1 MIRFYSRVGIVLLS
15 LCSQLMQAEEAEILL
30 NSGASVVGDLLKETT
45 QDVIVDLGF
54 DVLKIPRSAIQIV
67 KKVSKPSISQ
77 TVQDFGEDLY
87 REDPKAKVR
96 PLSRL
101 VEDLG
106 GAVVMVR
113 TSSGLGSGFIIH
125 PDGYVITNDHVIAGE
140 REISV
145 TIFRKTNSELI
156 KDNFENVRIVASGG
170 SLDLALLKIEGEK
183 QMQFPTVPLGN
194 SSELNQG
201 DRVFAIG
208 SPLGLERS
216 VSEGIVSLRNRL
228 IRSRPH
234 IQTTAE
240 INPGNS
246 GGPLF
251 NYKGEVV
258 GVNNMKVVA
267 AGAEGLGFSIP
278 VRTLKTFLMNRDAYS
293 FDPKNPNAGFLY
305 LSPPSNEFEVKPVNK
320 K

>member
-1 MIRFYSRVGIVLLS
+1 MNKLNGLWGMALL
-15 LCSQLMQAEEAEILL
+15 LFIPLFLLEAEEAEIHL
-30 NSGASVVGDLLKETT
+30 NSGAMVMGDLLKETS
-45 QDVIVDLGF
+45 QNVIVDLGF
-54 DVLKIPRSAIQIV
+54 DVLKIPRSAISAV
-67 KKVSKPSISQ
+67 KKVTEEAAVASSKNY
-77 TVQDFGEDLY
+77 GNALY

-96 PLSRL
+96 PLNKL

-106 GAVVMVR
+106 GAVVMIR

-125 PDGYVITNDHVIAGE
+125 PDGYVVTNDHVIAGE

-145 TIFRKTNSELI
+145 TLFRKTGTELI
-156 KDNFENVRIVASGG
+156 KDSFENVRIVASGG
-170 SLDLALLKIEGEK
+170 ALDLALVKIEGSDRK
-183 QMQFPTVPLGN
+183 DFPTVPLGN
-194 SSELNQG
+194 SADLRQG

-293 FDPKNPNAGFLY
+293 FDPRNPNAGFLY
-305 LSPPSNEFEVKPVNK
+305 LSPPGSKEF
-320 K
+320 

>member
-1 MIRFYSRVGIVLLS
+1 MIRFIALLGMVQVVLFS
-15 LCSQLMQAEEAEILL
+15 SFIWAEEAEIQL
-30 NSGASVVGDLLKETT
+30 NSGGSVVGDLLKETS
-45 QDVIVDLGF
+45 QDVFVDLGF
-54 DVLKIPRSAIQIV
+54 DVLKIPRSAISAV
-67 KKVSKPSISQ
+67 KKVASGKGIS
-77 TVQDFGEDLY
+77 TEKNYGTALY

-96 PLSRL
+96 PLNQL
-101 VEDLG
+101 VDDLG
-106 GAVVMVR
+106 GAVVMIR
-113 TSSGLGSGFIIH
+113 TTSGLGSGFIIH
-125 PDGYVITNDHVIAGE
+125 PEGYVITNDHVIAGE
-140 REISV
+140 RELSV
-145 TIFRKTNSELI
+145 TIFRKTGSELI

-170 SLDLALLKIEGEK
+170 PLDLALLKIEGTK
-183 QMQFPTVPLGN
+183 NKDFPTVPLGN
-194 SSELNQG
+194 TAELRQG

-228 IRSRPH
+228 ILSRPH

-293 FDPKNPNAGFLY
+293 FDPRNPNAGFLY
-305 LSPPSNEFEVKPVNK
+305 LSPPGSKELP
-320 K
+320 

>member
-1 MIRFYSRVGIVLLS
+1 MIRLNASTGMVCFSLLQIF
-15 LCSQLMQAEEAEILL
+15 LVAEEAEIQL
-30 NSGASVVGDLLKETT
+30 NSGASVTGDLLKETS
-45 QDVIVDLGF
+45 QDVFVDLGF
-54 DVLKIPRSAIQIV
+54 DVLKIPRSAIRM
-67 KKVSKPSISQ
+67 VSKVTSKASLQ
-77 TVQDFGEDLY
+77 SGEDYGTALY
-87 REDPKAKVR
+87 RSDPKAKVR
-96 PLSRL
+96 PLNNL
-101 VEDLG
+101 VDALG
-106 GAVVMVR
+106 GAVVMIR

-125 PDGYVITNDHVIAGE
+125 PEGYVITNDHVIAGE

-145 TIFRKTNSELI
+145 TIFRKTSSELI

-170 SLDLALLKIEGEK
+170 PLDLALVKIEGTNRRD
-183 QMQFPTVPLGN
+183 FPTVPLGN
-194 SSELNQG
+194 TAELRQG

-293 FDPKNPNAGFLY
+293 FDPRNPNAGFLY
-305 LSPPSNEFEVKPVNK
+305 LSPPSSEVDAEPLSNQ
-320 K
+320 

>member
-1 MIRFYSRVGIVLLS
+1 MIRFIALLGMVQVVLFS
-15 LCSQLMQAEEAEILL
+15 SFSWAEEAEIQL
-30 NSGASVVGDLLKETT
+30 NSGGSVVGDLLKETS
-45 QDVIVDLGF
+45 QDVFVDLGF
-54 DVLKIPRSAIQIV
+54 DVLKIPRSAISAV
-67 KKVSKPSISQ
+67 KKVASGKAISSEKNYG
-77 TVQDFGEDLY
+77 TALY
-87 REDPKAKVR
+87 HEDPKAKVR
-96 PLSRL
+96 PLNQL
-101 VEDLG
+101 VDDLG
-106 GAVVMVR
+106 GAVVMIR
-113 TSSGLGSGFIIH
+113 TTSGLGSGFIIH
-125 PDGYVITNDHVIAGE
+125 PEGYVITNDHVIAGE
-140 REISV
+140 RELSV
-145 TIFRKTNSELI
+145 TIFRKTGSELI

-170 SLDLALLKIEGEK
+170 PLDLALLKIEGTK
-183 QMQFPTVPLGN
+183 RKDFPTVPLGN
-194 SSELNQG
+194 TSELRQG

-293 FDPKNPNAGFLY
+293 FDPRNPNAGFLY
-305 LSPPSNEFEVKPVNK
+305 LSPPGSKEQP
-320 K
+320 